1 MFHIL
6 HNKPQTPVACHYL
19 LHLFPLRRIS
29 AYGNCNESQIVTA
42 LVGKLEKLSE
52 PGLTMKCGAENSTA
66 RVAIIVNKVKIIRH
80 KRSTTM
86 AANFQSRVMSLVS
99 SSFFSWEN
107 GKSNE
112 SVDFIKVS
120 PLFLRRCHTGVL
132 KSLIKM
138 SESMQQVKCITREDI
153 QFFTAYF

>member
-1 MFHIL
+1 LTVKVFQFEKLRFGLLNSFCSLFLIFLIGFMFHIL

-29 AYGNCNESQIVTA
+29 AYGNCNESHIVTT

-99 SSFFSWEN
+99 SSFFS
-107 GKSNE
+107 
-112 SVDFIKVS
+112 
-120 PLFLRRCHTGVL
+120 
-132 KSLIKM
+132 
-138 SESMQQVKCITREDI
+138 
-153 QFFTAYF
+153 